1 MRRRCSGLISEDLK
15 CLKMLLSNFSKKSF
29 DENMLKVHF
38 IGEGAVDEGGP
49 RREFFHLLIQEI
61 LSKSGFFDGFPER
74 VILLYDVTGIA
85 NNTYYIIGKMISTC
99 IIQGGEAPTC
109 IVVSSKLLVE
119 HFITLAS

>member
-1 MRRRCSGLISEDLK
+1 
-15 CLKMLLSNFSKKSF
+15 
-29 DENMLKVHF
+29 MLKVHF

-61 LSKSGFFDGFPER
+61 FSKSGFFDGFPER
-74 VILLYDVTGIA
+74 VILLHDVTGIA

-109 IVVSSKLLVE
+109 FASAVADYLVYREIKSPLCLDDITNLRIRDLLQQVMCYV
-119 HFITLAS
+119 HAILFM

>member
-1 MRRRCSGLISEDLK
+1 
-15 CLKMLLSNFSKKSF
+15 
-29 DENMLKVHF
+29 MLKVHF

-61 LSKSGFFDGFPER
+61 FSKSGFFDGFPER
-74 VILLYDVTGIA
+74 VILLHDVTGIA

-109 IVVSSKLLVE
+109 FASAVADYLVYREIKSPLYNQLKNSRSSTGNVLCACNFIYVVSCT
-119 HFITLAS
+119 FM